1 MESPTTASKAPLSV
15 RHSVSNVDDNSEV
28 KTRRS
33 SSLPRRLMSLSF
45 KSSNKEKKN
54 LEEKY
59 LFKSETHSDV
69 SLIKYIR
76 FSIFLLIIIFRIHF
90 Y

>member
-1 MESPTTASKAPLSV
+1 MESPTTASKTPLSV
-15 RHSVSNVDDNSEV
+15 RHSVSNIEDNSEV
-28 KTRRS
+28 KNRRS

-45 KSSNKEKKN
+45 KSSNKKN

-59 LFKSETHSDV
+59 LLKSETHSDV

-76 FSIFLLIIIFRIHF
+76 FSIYLLIIIFRVHF

>member
-1 MESPTTASKAPLSV
+1 MESPTTASKSPFSV
-15 RHSVSNVDDNSEV
+15 RHSVYTTDNSEV

-45 KSSNKEKKN
+45 KSNKEKKS

-59 LFKSETHSDV
+59 LCKSETHSDV

-76 FSIFLLIIIFRIHF
+76 FYIYLLLFIDYYISC
-90 Y
+90 